1 MFGGR
6 NAVQSVHGLA
16 VNVRD
21 LARGCV
27 KAVSIRCSLSSLIVA
42 TSSAMSEP
50 IVGSLS
56 DLSSFSQFGFSA
68 TVSPRFLL
76 MSNVLPLLGSIQT
89 DALALCNFF
98 RKFPTSPLAESL
110 REPLTR
116 LACELLRCSYP

>member
-1 MFGGR
+1 M
-6 NAVQSVHGLA
+6 A

-42 TSSAMSEP
+42 TSSAISEAS
-50 IVGSLS
+50 VGSS
-56 DLSSFSQFGFSA
+56 SGLSSFSQFGFSA

-98 RKFPTSPLAESL
+98 RKFPTSL
-110 REPLTR
+110 REESSPALPTR
-116 LACELLRCSYP
+116 LACELLRCSYL